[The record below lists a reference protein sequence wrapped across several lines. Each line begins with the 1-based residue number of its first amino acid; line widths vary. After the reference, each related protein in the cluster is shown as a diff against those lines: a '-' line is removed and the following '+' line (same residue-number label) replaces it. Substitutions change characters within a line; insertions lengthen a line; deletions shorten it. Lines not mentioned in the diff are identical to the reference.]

1 MNQQYV
7 FNPYVRA
14 WECPL
19 LLCFSPFWSLVRSFS
34 THNLRWVD
42 CEFFFEMMDF
52 DDDHWMVCLKSG
64 CGKHYEQRHNF
75 LLHWKLA
82 SARRQGGRD
91 NQDSR
96 WNLWQSWWN
105 LLTYKVDE
113 ISLST
118 KLIESSYLQSW
129 WNRLNYKINVI
140 FLSTKLKESS
150 YPQSRWNIFY
160 PQRRY
165 SLMSQR
171 WTLGQI
177 FP

>member
-1 MNQQYV
+1 M

-34 THNLRWVD
+34 THNLRWVR
-42 CEFFFEMMDF
+42 CEIIFEMMDF
-52 DDDHWMVCLKSG
+52 DDESHWLVCLKSG
-64 CGKHYEQRHNF
+64 CGKHYEQRNNV

-96 WNLWQSWWN
+96 WNLLQSRCN
-105 LLTYKVDE
+105 LLICIVDG

-118 KLIESSYLQSW
+118 KLMESSYLQSW
-129 WNRLNYKINVI
+129 WKLLYYKINVI

-150 YPQSRWNIFY
+150 YPHRWNIFY
-160 PQRRY
+160 PQRR
-165 SLMSQR
+165 
-171 WTLGQI
+171 
-177 FP
+177 